1 MAKDEDDRSREEDP
15 FRDLDRF
22 FGRQEEAR
30 PPAAER
36 DTPTPQDD
44 VRSDSRDPEPVTEE
58 NEADEDLLPP
68 GWLPESLGGTP
79 DRDSPAAGGAGGP
92 ELTVDAL
99 TKPPAEYEDLPA
111 ADEEPPREE
120 LRAWEEPVTAV
131 PLEPEDPDLPDLAEV
146 EAAADEMA
154 EDLRSATGDGDLLS
168 DLLTPSEAPTVG
180 QEEELVGPS
189 WEEPTGGQALVAEPV
204 APPAD
209 RNIPMALLTA
219 AVLAVAGLTALAIS
233 PAVFAVIVGAIA
245 LFGQLE
251 LYAVLHRRGQQ
262 PATALG
268 LVIGAMLMTAAYIR
282 GESAMVFFVVLAL
295 ALSSL
300 WYMSAAPRARD
311 GALANIAATILGIVY
326 APLFASYL
334 LLIVK
339 QPSGRALALGVLGLT
354 FAYDAAAFFVGSVWG
369 TRPLAPTISP
379 KKTWQGLLAATVTTF
394 ALAIAILPSI
404 RPVFTLPS
412 SVAFGL
418 VIAVCAP
425 LGDLMESFMKRDL
438 GVKDMGSILPGHGGV
453 LDRIDSVLLVCP
465 AAFYFLRLIS

>member
-1 MAKDEDDRSREEDP
+1 MAKNEDADRGVEDDP

-22 FGRQEEAR
+22 FGSAEDRSAATERAAQKPSDDAR
-30 PPAAER
+30 T
-36 DTPTPQDD
+36 DSM
-44 VRSDSRDPEPVTEE
+44 VSDPVPEQSQT
-58 NEADEDLLPP
+58 DEDLLPP
-68 GWLPESLGGTP
+68 GWLPESLGGGPSRDVTATEGGEAP
-79 DRDSPAAGGAGGP
+79 DLS
-92 ELTVDAL
+92 VDAL
-99 TKPPAEYEDLPA
+99 TKPPAEYQDLPA
-111 ADEEPPREE
+111 AEEEPSREE

-154 EDLRSATGDGDLLS
+154 EDLKKETGAGDLLS
-168 DLLTPSEAPTVG
+168 DLLTPSDAPTVG
-180 QEEELVGPS
+180 QEDELVGPS
-189 WEEPTGGQALVAEPV
+189 WEEPTGGQALIAEPV

-219 AVLAVAGLTALAIS
+219 AVLAAAGLISLAIS
-233 PAVFAVIVGAIA
+233 TAVFAVIVGAIV

-251 LYAVLHRRGQQ
+251 LYAVMHRRGLQ

-268 LVIGAMLMTAAYIR
+268 LVVGAMLLTAAYLR
-282 GESAMVFFVVLAL
+282 GEPAMVFFVVLAL

-300 WYMSAAPRARD
+300 WYMAAAPRARD
-311 GALANIAATILGIVY
+311 GALGNIAATILGIVY

-339 QPSGRALALGVLGLT
+339 QPSGRALALAVLGLT

-394 ALAIAILPSI
+394 ALSIAILPSI
-404 RPVFTLPS
+404 ESVFTLPS
-412 SVAFGL
+412 SVGLGL
-418 VIAVCAP
+418 VIAVFAP

-438 GVKDMGSILPGHGGV
+438 GVKDMGSVLPGHGGV

>member
-1 MAKDEDDRSREEDP
+1 MARDEDDRGRDDDP

-22 FGRQEEAR
+22 FGGQQDRP

-36 DTPTPQDD
+36 PTPKPPEE
-44 VRSDSRDPEPVTEE
+44 VASESVVPEPSEE
-58 NEADEDLLPP
+58 GEAAEEDLLPP
-68 GWLPESLGGTP
+68 GWLPESLGGGRDP
-79 DRDSPAAGGAGGP
+79 DTTAAGGDDGP
-92 ELTVDAL
+92 DLTVDSL

-111 ADEEPPREE
+111 VDEEPPREE

-146 EAAADEMA
+146 EAAADEMG
-154 EDLRSATGDGDLLS
+154 EDLRTGTGDEGLLS

-180 QEEELVGPS
+180 QEDELVGPS
-189 WEEPTGGQALVAEPV
+189 WEEPTGGQALIAEPV

-233 PAVFAVIVGAIA
+233 TAVFAVIVGAIA

-268 LVIGAMLMTAAYIR
+268 LVIGAMLMAAAYIR

-300 WYMSAAPRARD
+300 WYMAAAPRARD
-311 GALANIAATILGIVY
+311 GALANIASTILGIVY

-339 QPSGRALALGVLGLT
+339 QPSGRAITLAVLGLT
-354 FAYDAAAFFVGSVWG
+354 FGYDAAAFFVGSVWG

-394 ALAIAILPSI
+394 ALSIAILPSI
-404 RPVFTLPS
+404 QPVFTLPS
-412 SVAFGL
+412 SVALGL
-418 VIAVCAP
+418 IIAVCAP